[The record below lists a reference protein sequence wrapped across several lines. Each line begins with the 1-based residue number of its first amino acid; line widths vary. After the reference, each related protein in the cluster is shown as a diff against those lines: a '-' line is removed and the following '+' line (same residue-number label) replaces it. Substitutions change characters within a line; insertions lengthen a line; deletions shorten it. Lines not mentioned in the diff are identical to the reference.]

1 MNYER
6 EKKERKEKNP
16 KLCKYYVKNGRC
28 RDGDACRFNH
38 IDNVCADYFLNGICQ
53 DENCKKDHSFTVK
66 TVKQRERS
74 ETDRKERPHRNKKR
88 NTESFTPSDKPSDM
102 NVRLYF
108 PDSKY
113 AERDV
118 ILCPKLFED
127 VQGEVDI
134 YTELLK
140 EVNTENDPEKL
151 WKLWHG
157 DSHYIAD
164 DKLRFK
170 EKSPLFTTIIDRIAS
185 HFKMDVKATRL
196 NWYSDEKE
204 WKPYHFDAA
213 AVDEKKAKTQNFTIG
228 VSFGDTREVSFQHDK
243 TRATVNFQLE
253 DGMTYGFG
261 SQVNVEWRHGIPLV
275 KPGDFKKGR
284 ISIIA
289 WGWVDM

>member
-1 MNYER
+1 MKEHAVTVKIHL
-6 EKKERKEKNP
+6 KKE
-16 KLCKYYVKNGRC
+16 VK
-28 RDGDACRFNH
+28 A
-38 IDNVCADYFLNGICQ
+38 
-53 DENCKKDHSFTVK
+53 E
-66 TVKQRERS
+66 
-74 ETDRKERPHRNKKR
+74 RKERPVKNKKKR
-88 NTESFTPSDKPSDM
+88 NTESFTPSDLPADM
-102 NVRLYF
+102 NVKIYV
-108 PDSKY
+108 PGTKY

-118 ILCPKLFED
+118 ILCPKLFDDILQGYSDD
-127 VQGEVDI
+127 V
-134 YTELLK
+134 YTTLLN
-140 EVNTENDPEKL
+140 EVNIENDPEKL

-170 EKSPLFTTIIDRIAS
+170 EKSPLFKKIIDRIAS

-275 KPGDFKKGR
+275 RPGDFKKGR
-284 ISIIA
+284 ISVIA